1 MKMKKSLKNKWIKAL
16 TSGEY
21 GQTRGTLS
29 DCKGNFCCLGVLEHV
44 VMKGEVEVYPDDC
57 IRDIPSK
64 MFYEYAGIA
73 VGGANIHDD
82 ADLARLVEL
91 NDDVEEDDEAGEMVH
106 HSTFK
111 DIALWIDKNIK
122 TF

>member
-1 MKMKKSLKNKWIKAL
+1 MKMTKTLKKKWIKAL
-16 TSGEY
+16 MSGEY
-21 GQTRGTLS
+21 GQTHGILS

-44 VMKGEVEVYPDDC
+44 VMKGEVEVYADKS

-64 MFYEYAGIA
+64 MFYEYAGIE
-73 VGGANIHDD
+73 VSGATVHAD
-82 ADLARLVEL
+82 ADLANLVEL
-91 NDDVEEDDEAGEMVH
+91 NDDVEEDDETDEMIH

-111 DIALWIDKNIK
+111 DIALWIDKNIE

>member
-1 MKMKKSLKNKWIKAL
+1 MKMTKTLKKKWIKAL

-21 GQTRGTLS
+21 GQTSDTLC
-29 DCKGNFCCLGVLEHV
+29 DGNGNYCCLGVLEHV
-44 VMKGEVEVYPDDC
+44 VMKGEVEVRSDGSFRDAPTQEFYNYAGMEASPDEREVIQLIDMNDDC
-57 IRDIPSK
+57 
-64 MFYEYAGIA
+64 
-73 VGGANIHDD
+73 
-82 ADLARLVEL
+82 
-91 NDDVEEDDEAGEMVH
+91 EEDDETGEMVH